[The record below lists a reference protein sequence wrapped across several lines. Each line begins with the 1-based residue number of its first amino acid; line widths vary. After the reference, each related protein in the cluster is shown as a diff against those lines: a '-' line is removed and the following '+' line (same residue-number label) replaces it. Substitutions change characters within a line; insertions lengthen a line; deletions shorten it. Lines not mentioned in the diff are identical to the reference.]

1 MATDEQRA
9 FFQSLSVPTPEAVK
23 HLHQLQKEPSGWALA
38 EQLMH
43 EQSPACQFY
52 GAHTLQ
58 VKISRD
64 WATLTPDQRNPLR
77 DQLVRWIAEHATGTA
92 AVLTK
97 LCLALVTLS
106 IKTVPTGEWT
116 EFIPTT
122 LQWLRD
128 AGQRQFPGHPAT
140 IDRAILEFLSVLPE
154 ETHRSDLVDPT
165 KRAKYAQEITSAF
178 PLILATIRAYLG
190 HIGTPEQGL
199 ASLAF
204 TCPSETEPGVGT
216 PLQAKTL
223 QCLARW
229 VPQGL
234 PLDQIV
240 PVLHEAMYFLPY
252 AGTCGA
258 ACDLIQELFDHPKAT
273 QIHTSMLRA
282 FLPFVTSNWLQ
293 AVMHDLVASRNEDE
307 ARPFCK
313 LLVGFAEMFA
323 DYLVPHLADPAVLRL
338 VEYLVTISEYPG
350 YFPVDQE
357 LSELPLNFW
366 YLLQEA
372 ISDWVM
378 ENESDG
384 FQLIPA
390 DATLSGSV
398 GTPDQ
403 LPLPSATTVPTSASA
418 TTDTCKQIRTQS
430 HAIFQRVAQAL
441 LRQLVYPSPAE
452 FSQWPRDMRDRFRAY
467 RRDVGDT
474 LLTCYYVLR
483 TSLLDVTMALL
494 LTQVFGEHT
503 TPASPT
509 LPDRWRAAE
518 AALFALRCVAETVPN
533 DLHDPLS
540 RMFDAPLVAQLKAA
554 PSPLPMAT
562 YLSVLGAFAEW
573 LNHHPTYLPTALAC
587 VTDALGVSELALPAA
602 SAFRA
607 LCETCKGHLKAM
619 APSIIEQ
626 VVHIVNSIPEHEKP
640 KMFEAIG
647 ELLQPLPAQSFAG
660 PFTYLAGNL
669 LTATVD
675 LIPTPA
681 TSISADQR
689 AQLLAHLG
697 YLTACS
703 RGLQPPDAEPT
714 GTADATNGRL
724 DAADPTAWP
733 TLQAEAQAWSQIFAS
748 EAFGRIRTLLGLLL
762 ERVGEALVHDDE
774 VMDAVCL
781 FLKSTLRQLP
791 SLSRT
796 AAQAVVSTGKLAP
809 VLSAVAYPLKLFN
822 VFQLPPGAV
831 IQYLIAQYR
840 RAIAVGPIDGT
851 RNVAQCMAL
860 ATSFLD
866 TGAHFVAV
874 YGRLRRYTHWYQ
886 AMQHIANAT
895 PTPTGTTL
903 AGVPSPLGPPAS
915 KADGTSPT
923 ALVTELLSY
932 AAPLCTPD
940 EAWLAIDT
948 LLQAFIEQTLVLTQ
962 APLPHNLDQFPH
974 LVISLFGF
982 LHKYAT
988 THPVLLTRLP
998 DARLTA
1004 LFDLTLHCLT
1014 LTDRMS
1020 LKSVLAFALD
1030 IVGLDASAQPELK
1043 SFLEHFFRAYGQ
1055 SLLQELLLGIGGKLP
1070 RSMVNHPTE
1079 LLFKL
1084 VVNHFEFTRE
1094 CAYGLLAQEGF
1105 PSNHVDAAAKKA
1117 FVTGILG
1124 NRQYPKFKD
1133 VVHRFSMQCR
1143 NMTNLMYGMY

>member
-1 MATDEQRA
+1 MY
-9 FFQSLSVPTPEAVK
+9 P
-23 HLHQLQKEPSGWALA
+23 
-38 EQLMH
+38 
-43 EQSPACQFY
+43 CQFY

-64 WATLTPDQRNPLR
+64 WTTLTPDQRNPLR

-97 LCLALVTLS
+97 LCLALVTFS
-106 IKTVPTGEWT
+106 IKTVPTGEWA

-128 AGQRQFPGHPAT
+128 AGQRQFPDHPAT

-154 ETHRSDLVDPT
+154 ETHRSDLVDPG
-165 KRAKYAQEITSAF
+165 KRAKYTHEITSAF
-178 PLILATIRAYLG
+178 PLVLATIRAYLS
-190 HIGTPEQGL
+190 HIGTPDQGL
-199 ASLAF
+199 ASVAF
-204 TCPSETEPGVGT
+204 THPGETETGVGT

-234 PLDQIV
+234 PVDQIV
-240 PVLHEAMYFLPY
+240 PVLREAMYFLPY
-252 AGTCGA
+252 TATSDA

-273 QIHTSMLRA
+273 MIHTSVLQT
-282 FLPFVTSNWLQ
+282 FLPLVTSNWLQ
-293 AVMHDLVASRNEDE
+293 TVLHDLVVNQKDDE
-307 ARPFCK
+307 ARPLCK
-313 LLVGFAEMFA
+313 VLVAFAEMFA
-323 DYLVPHLADPAVLRL
+323 DHLVPHLADAAVLRL
-338 VEYLVTISEYPG
+338 IEYLVTISEYPG

-357 LSELPLNFW
+357 IGELPLNFW

-398 GTPDQ
+398 GSPDQ
-403 LPLPSATTVPTSASA
+403 LPLPSATA
-418 TTDTCKQIRTQS
+418 TTTMSSPTADTHQQIRAQS
-430 HAIFQRVAQAL
+430 QAIFQRVAQAL
-441 LRQLVYPSPAE
+441 LRQLVYPPPAE

-483 TSLLDVTMALL
+483 TSLLDTTVALL
-494 LTQVFGEHT
+494 HAQVFGEHIIPVL
-503 TPASPT
+503 PAV
-509 LPDRWRAAE
+509 PDRWRAAE
-518 AALFALRCVAETVPN
+518 AVLFALRCVAETVPN
-533 DLHDPLS
+533 DLHDPL
-540 RMFDAPLVAQLKAA
+540 RGVFDTQLVARLKTA
-554 PSPLPMAT
+554 PTPLPMAT
-562 YLSVLGAFAEW
+562 YLSMLGAYAEW
-573 LNHHPTYLPTALAC
+573 LNHHPAYLPIALTC
-587 VTDALGVSELALPAA
+587 VTDALGVPDLALPSA

-619 APSIIEQ
+619 APSIIGQ
-626 VVHIVNSIPEHEKP
+626 VVRIVDSIPEHEKP

-647 ELLQPLPAQSFAG
+647 ELLQPLPPQSFVG
-660 PFTYLAGNL
+660 PFTYLTGNL

-675 LIPTPA
+675 LISTSTA
-681 TSISADQR
+681 SISADQR

-703 RGLQPPDAEPT
+703 RGLQPPDAEPA
-714 GTADATNGRL
+714 GTADAANGRL
-724 DAADPTAWP
+724 DATDPTTWP

-762 ERVGEALVHDDE
+762 ERVGESLAHDDE
-774 VMDAVCL
+774 VMDAVCV

-791 SLSRT
+791 NLSRT
-796 AAQAVVSTGKLAP
+796 AAQAVVATEKLGP

-831 IQYLIAQYR
+831 VQYLIAQYR
-840 RAIAVGPIDGT
+840 RVVAVEPVNNMK
-851 RNVAQCMAL
+851 NVARCTAL
-860 ATSFLD
+860 ATCFLD

-886 AMQHIANAT
+886 AMQHIAAT
-895 PTPTGTTL
+895 IAPPPGSTL
-903 AGVPSPLGPPAS
+903 AGAPSPLGQTASNTNSTPPA
-915 KADGTSPT
+915 K
-923 ALVTELLSY
+923 LVTDLLSY
-932 AAPLCTPD
+932 AVPLCTPD
-940 EAWLAIDT
+940 DAWQAIDT
-948 LLQAFIEQTLVLTQ
+948 LLQAFMEQTLVITQ

-988 THPVLLTRLP
+988 TTPVLLTRLP
-998 DARLTA
+998 DARLAA

-1020 LKSVLAFALD
+1020 LKSALAFVLD
-1030 IVGLDASAQPELK
+1030 IVGLDASTQPALK
-1043 SFLEHFFRAYGQ
+1043 PFLEHFFHVYGQ
-1055 SLLQELLLGIGGKLP
+1055 SLLRELLLGIGGKLP

-1105 PSNHVDAAAKKA
+1105 PSNHVDAAAKKT
-1117 FVTGILG
+1117 FLTGILG

-1143 NMTNLMYGMY
+1143 NMTNLVYDMY